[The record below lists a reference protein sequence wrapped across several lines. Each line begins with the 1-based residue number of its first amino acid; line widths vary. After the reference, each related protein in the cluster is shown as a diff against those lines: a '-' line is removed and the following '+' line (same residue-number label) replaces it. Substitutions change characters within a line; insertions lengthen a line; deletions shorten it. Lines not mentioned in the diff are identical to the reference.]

1 MTTLSFSILKRRRKK
16 SRDSG
21 SCLSSSISQFS
32 CFRLLKPIFFVLFI
46 TMMKKKNLS
55 ATKEIKWSGP
65 YFVFEKKR
73 NFWQL
78 LTPCYV
84 GELGVGEAGQ
94 EEKKS
99 YTLFPVSREKRKKS
113 RKKTNSYSY
122 NTTITSITPSFS
134 NGKFIFQSFS
144 IFFLFFRKLNIF
156 STKKCHF
163 FDVIFFESKTFS
175 SRNDLPG
182 VSLLLQLSF
191 FFLLTFYHLVY
202 FGPSS
207 IKKLF
212 FRRKPFPY
220 YDGEGLTMHKDRSD
234 RRFILIFGKV

>member
-94 EEKKS
+94 EEKKILYIIS
-99 YTLFPVSREKRKKS
+99 CLEREKKKVEE
-113 RKKTNSYSY
+113 KNE
-122 NTTITSITPSFS
+122 
-134 NGKFIFQSFS
+134 FIFLQHYNHINNAIIFQRKIYIS
-144 IFFLFFRKLNIF
+144 IFFNFFLFFRKLNIF

-191 FFLLTFYHLVY
+191 FFYW
-202 FGPSS
+202 
-207 IKKLF
+207 LF
-212 FRRKPFPY
+212 ITSYISVLPRLKNFFFVVNLFLISRRI
-220 YDGEGLTMHKDRSD
+220 DRAGD
-234 RRFILIFGKV
+234 LF